1 MEIII
6 LLKNSL
12 NFKFHCLIM
21 STSKDVFLRSLESLY
36 FLYHVHDNNGV
47 AIDLYIPFVLV

>member
-12 NFKFHCLIM
+12 NFMFHCLIM
-21 STSKDVFLRSLESLY
+21 STSKDVFLGSLESLY